1 MIKLKELIHEGK
13 YKDVIVGYISMDGI
27 IKSELSSKTHNQ
39 LGFSRGT
46 CWRFAFENSTVYW
59 HGDESEHNEVDEINV
74 ATHLEDKYDVTVK
87 RNVTTEADSEL
98 ISPDTYWNNHSIAHG
113 IMEDRSNKTVEY
125 GCLMAYICQEDTDK
139 LNELND
145 LLIPEDILYKKDGE
159 FGREGECHV
168 TCKYGFTKDLTKE
181 DIIKLTSDLNIF
193 EISLK
198 SISTFKNAEEGFD
211 VVKFDVDSDIIN
223 ELNKKACEF
232 PNEDSH
238 PNFHAHL
245 TLGYVNPGTFKKE
258 KKNLNIKVKIDEI
271 VYSPIEGEK
280 IHLKL
285 TNKKEKLDEGLR
297 LDFLNTEIP
306 RLEKEWE
313 RIDSMGGRELE
324 QQRISKLLQQYRLE
338 KKNWDNVYKAIMKES
353 IYDGYEVNLRNETKY
368 VEVFINPSSKELRE
382 CIEHDQYALLLT
394 DKDAYSWNRM
404 LAYHEQIRVK
414 DKIFR
419 NAVSLLVWP
428 EGNFN
433 TVSVMVT
440 DNTRDTTWNENPNT
454 EKFIRNHPFFKGKT
468 INDIL
473 YWNQDIV
480 GDWSSLLKEG
490 LIMEGKLEETA
501 EDFIK
506 QIIKGTEWDGIVYAC
521 GGYVRD
527 QISGRDA
534 KDLDIVVDKENGGI
548 LFSNWITKKI
558 GNYKEHSNP
567 VTFEKFGTSKFNL
580 NGIIHNGINLNGF
593 EIEAVMPRSEKY
605 TVGSR
610 HPEVQSTTLKGDAER
625 RDITYNSLYKNIST
639 GKILDLTGKGIEDL
653 KNGIIR
659 TPIDPDKTFKDDPLR
674 QLRIVRFYAKYGHEI
689 PLYIIKSLKR
699 NAGEL
704 KNISAERI
712 QSELNKMLVTTRPE
726 KALKLLKITGLLDYI
741 IPEFKATYKLG
752 QNQFHKSDVWL
763 HSIEVM
769 KKTKPELL
777 NRWVS
782 LLHDIGKTKTKT
794 VVDGEVHF
802 YAHEKVGSEMAK
814 EILTR
819 LKYPTEIIDA
829 VVIGIANHMRLK
841 RSGDNGEVATDK
853 TLRKFTV
860 DLGDHLE
867 TMLDVMESDNASHEG
882 SHTMPNQ
889 IPGIRARIDKL
900 RNTIPA
906 KNAKLPVTG
915 EDLKNLG
922 LKQGPLF
929 KELLDLVKDQQLEN
943 PNTSKEEYLDLIK
956 AHLSSKS

>member
-271 VYSPIEGEK
+271 VYSPIKGEK

-285 TNKKEKLDEGLR
+285 TDKKEKLDEGIR

-338 KKNWDNVYKAIMKES
+338 KKNWDNMYKATMKES

-368 VEVFINPSSKELRE
+368 VEVFINPSSKELKE

-428 EGNFN
+428 E
-433 TVSVMVT
+433 
-440 DNTRDTTWNENPNT
+440 
-454 EKFIRNHPFFKGKT
+454 
-468 INDIL
+468 
-473 YWNQDIV
+473 
-480 GDWSSLLKEG
+480 
-490 LIMEGKLEETA
+490 
-501 EDFIK
+501 
-506 QIIKGTEWDGIVYAC
+506 
-521 GGYVRD
+521 
-527 QISGRDA
+527 
-534 KDLDIVVDKENGGI
+534 
-548 LFSNWITKKI
+548 
-558 GNYKEHSNP
+558 
-567 VTFEKFGTSKFNL
+567 
-580 NGIIHNGINLNGF
+580 
-593 EIEAVMPRSEKY
+593 
-605 TVGSR
+605 
-610 HPEVQSTTLKGDAER
+610 
-625 RDITYNSLYKNIST
+625 
-639 GKILDLTGKGIEDL
+639 
-653 KNGIIR
+653 
-659 TPIDPDKTFKDDPLR
+659 
-674 QLRIVRFYAKYGHEI
+674 
-689 PLYIIKSLKR
+689 
-699 NAGEL
+699 
-704 KNISAERI
+704 
-712 QSELNKMLVTTRPE
+712 
-726 KALKLLKITGLLDYI
+726 
-741 IPEFKATYKLG
+741 
-752 QNQFHKSDVWL
+752 
-763 HSIEVM
+763 
-769 KKTKPELL
+769 
-777 NRWVS
+777 
-782 LLHDIGKTKTKT
+782 
-794 VVDGEVHF
+794 
-802 YAHEKVGSEMAK
+802 
-814 EILTR
+814 EIL
-819 LKYPTEIIDA
+819 
-829 VVIGIANHMRLK
+829 
-841 RSGDNGEVATDK
+841 
-853 TLRKFTV
+853 
-860 DLGDHLE
+860 
-867 TMLDVMESDNASHEG
+867 
-882 SHTMPNQ
+882 
-889 IPGIRARIDKL
+889 IRFR
-900 RNTIPA
+900 
-906 KNAKLPVTG
+906 
-915 EDLKNLG
+915 
-922 LKQGPLF
+922 
-929 KELLDLVKDQQLEN
+929 
-943 PNTSKEEYLDLIK
+943 
-956 AHLSSKS
+956 